1 MNLSKKIL
9 ISNVEKKMMSKMIP
23 SIREEKVLLLVLAVC
38 VGSNFKQ

>member
-1 MNLSKKIL
+1 MNLSNKNPYIQCG
-9 ISNVEKKMMSKMIP
+9 KKMVSKMIP